1 MTMDATI
8 ETSGRSESSGNS
20 TGNATVSSNQPAKRS
35 FDVAFLTGISDDHH
49 RQQDHIS
56 NKLLLAHTQ
65 SQSSAQQPGA
75 AGKSAFKKVS
85 KSSTPSP
92 NDSGSSGPVHPMTD
106 AMMAGLTP
114 GAYHHHGN
122 PFFPAI
128 ATTLSLQLLQQHQN
142 TAAKGLAMSLFS
154 HPATA
159 AAVMAAH
166 QQSLFQ
172 QQTAK
177 SGGITRGTIT
187 LKKFK

>member
-1 MTMDATI
+1 MTMDATV
-8 ETSGRSESSGNS
+8 ETNGRSESSGNS

-56 NKLLLAHTQ
+56 NKLLLAQ
-65 SQSSAQQPGA
+65 SQTSAQPGA

-92 NDSGSSGPVHPMTD
+92 NDSGSSGGPVHPMTD
-106 AMMAGLTP
+106 VMMAGLTP

-177 SGGITRGTIT
+177 SGSGITRGK
-187 LKKFK
+187 LFLL